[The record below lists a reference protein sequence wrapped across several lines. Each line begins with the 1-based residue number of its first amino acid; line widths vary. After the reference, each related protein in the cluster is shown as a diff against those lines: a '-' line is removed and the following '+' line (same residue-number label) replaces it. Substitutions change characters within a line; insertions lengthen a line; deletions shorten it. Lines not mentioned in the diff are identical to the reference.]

1 MKKPLLLMSALA
13 VVSVGTL
20 VWADDDDCFVP
31 MSKWQT
37 REAVRSMAAEQGW
50 SVRRVKIDDGC
61 YEIKGHDQSGREI
74 EVKINPETLAIVDF
88 EYEDDDDDD
97 RRRKHLNQNHKGTT
111 GVTPVNPPDNGL
123 FTPGN
128 PPVVI
133 VE

>member
-37 REAVRSMAAEQGW
+37 RDAVRSMAAEQGW

-74 EVKINPETLAIVDF
+74 EVKVDPETLAIVEF

-97 RRRKHLNQNHKGTT
+97 RGHKRQNRNGTT
-111 GVTPVNPPDNGL
+111 EITPVNPPDNGL
-123 FTPGN
+123 FTPGS
-128 PPVVI
+128 PPKVI